1 MGSQQQ
7 RQTIEQKNKINLLIL
22 GHESLPVETWFGIL
36 SFLRME
42 DFSTYQCVLKV
53 FITLFIKTKSTKND
67 LFIQNESLV
76 ASIYM
81 KHLHLIPTLFLKIFI
96 YIWFL

>member
-7 RQTIEQKNKINLLIL
+7 RQTIELKNKINLLIL
-22 GHESLPVETWFGIL
+22 GHESLPVEIWFGIL

-42 DFSTYQCVLKV
+42 DFSMCLKV
-53 FITLFIKTKSTKND
+53 FITLFIKTKITKND
-67 LFIQNESLV
+67 LIIQNESLV
-76 ASIYM
+76 VSIYM